1 MPAYTH
7 LIWDF
12 NGTILNDLDASLLA
26 ANALL
31 EQYGLKTLRS
41 IEQYKELFGFP
52 VIEYYK
58 RMGFDFDKLSYD
70 QLAVEWVAY
79 YRRFSADASVF
90 PEIPRLLREVRELG
104 GEQIILSASELGL
117 LTSQLRGLG
126 IYDCF
131 SEVLGLDNIHA
142 NSKTQLAHAWRAAHP
157 NAKALFIGDTEHDA
171 DTARAME
178 ADCILVAS
186 GHRPFHAL
194 QKTDAI
200 EVLTSLAEL
209 DMHRYFS

>member
-1 MPAYTH
+1 MPVYTH

-12 NGTILNDLDASLLA
+12 NGTILNDLEASLLA

-31 EQYGLKTLRS
+31 EQYGLKKLS
-41 IEQYKELFGFP
+41 SMEQYKELFGFP
-52 VIEYYK
+52 VIDYYK

-70 QLAVEWVAY
+70 KLAVEWVAY
-79 YRRFSADASVF
+79 YRRFSKGATFFAEV
-90 PEIPRLLREVRELG
+90 PRLLREVRELG
-104 GEQIILSASELGL
+104 AGQIILSASELGL
-117 LTSQLRGLG
+117 LTSQLRELG

-142 NSKTQLAHAWRAAHP
+142 NSKTQLAREWRERHP
-157 NAKALFIGDTEHDA
+157 HAKALFIGDTEHDF
-171 DTARAME
+171 DTAQAMG

-186 GHRPFHAL
+186 GHRPLHAL

-200 EVLTSLAEL
+200 EVLPSL
-209 DMHRYFS
+209 DDFDPRRYFS